1 LELGYFSESR
11 ERAINFNERKSVAG
25 ATTKTAAVGM
35 QVACGAVPAT
45 RGSQLEE
52 RQMGKKKLMKIEA
65 KALKKAAK
73 KAKKGKKSDM
83 KVDRSDVKPP
93 TPASS

>member
-1 LELGYFSESR
+1 
-11 ERAINFNERKSVAG
+11 
-25 ATTKTAAVGM
+25 
-35 QVACGAVPAT
+35 
-45 RGSQLEE
+45 
-52 RQMGKKKLMKIEA
+52 MGKKKLMKIEA
-65 KALKKAAK
+65 KALMKAAK